1 MKTMTKSKKGD
12 TYGAPLE
19 TGRHKRI
26 TRPGAH
32 YYYLMLLPGILLLI
46 IFNYIPMG
54 GVLMAFQD
62 YTPVNGFLKSP
73 FVGFKHFKTFFN
85 SISFKRILRNTI
97 LIAVGKMTLTTLL
110 SIVFAIMI
118 NEIRVKWLK
127 KTIQTV
133 SYLPHFMSWVILAAI
148 VTNLFN
154 MAGPVNAVLEKL
166 GMEPMNFLGKDKLFQ
181 PLLILSDVWKG
192 FGYSS
197 IIYLAA
203 ITAVDPAL
211 HEAAA
216 MDGANWWRRVWHV
229 TLPAMLPIIILTC
242 CLNVTGILNA
252 GFDQIYNLYTPVVFE
267 SSDIIDTYVYRAALK
282 EARYSFGTAIGLFK
296 SVIGLA
302 LMVSMNEL
310 SKKFANRSVF

>member
-1 MKTMTKSKKGD
+1 MKTMKKNKMED
-12 TYGAPLE
+12 TYGTPLE
-19 TGRHKRI
+19 TNKHKR
-26 TRPGAH
+26 TMRPSTC
-32 YYYLMLLPGILLLI
+32 YYLMLLPGILLLL

-62 YTPVNGFLKSP
+62 YSPVTGFINSP
-73 FVGFKHFKTFFN
+73 WVGLKHFKTFFN
-85 SISFKRILRNTI
+85 SVSFKRILRNTI
-97 LIAVGKMTLTTLL
+97 VIALGKMTLTTLL
-110 SIVFAIMI
+110 AIVFAIMI

-154 MAGPVNAVLEKL
+154 MAGPVNAFLEKI
-166 GMEPMNFLGKDKLFQ
+166 GMEPMNFLGKDDLFQ
-181 PLLILSDVWKG
+181 PLLIYSDVWKG

-216 MDGANWWRRVWHV
+216 MDGANWWQRVWHV

-296 SVIGLA
+296 SVIGFV
-302 LMVSMNEL
+302 LMISMNEL